1 MLTLTTHAYS
11 HDYHFF
17 LSTTTTTT
25 TIILFIT
32 VNGEQSEFESQE
44 KVRNAIRARTG
55 VLGMEES
62 QVSKEFIAEA
72 AARAAMRGGSG
83 SSMGGLDLSK
93 VSDGSSQILSINY
106 DPEDEMTEEEKLAS
120 DPLGYK
126 PFTEQLNFE
135 LGETT
140 FPDIGATF
148 SRVVLLV
155 ALAFS
160 TGFLIIETDALVRE
174 LYMSKGFI
182 PRPEDIMNAK
192 DAGLKLSQELAAK
205 VVEKASDGLS
215 LPDIGL

>member
-1 MLTLTTHAYS
+1 
-11 HDYHFF
+11 
-17 LSTTTTTT
+17 
-25 TIILFIT
+25 
-32 VNGEQSEFESQE
+32 
-44 KVRNAIRARTG
+44 
-55 VLGMEES
+55 MEES

-72 AARAAMRGGSG
+72 AARAAMRGGS
-83 SSMGGLDLSK
+83 SSGGLDLSK

-106 DPEDEMTEEEKLAS
+106 DPEDELTEEEKKSS

-126 PFTEQLNFE
+126 PFQEQMNFE

-140 FPDIGATF
+140 FPDVGATF

-160 TGFLIIETDALVRE
+160 TGFLIIETDSVVRE

-192 DAGLKLSQELAAK
+192 DAGLKLSHELAAK
-205 VVEKASDGLS
+205 VVEKASGGLS
-215 LPDIGL
+215 LPDVGL